1 VREHP
6 ADPSNL
12 IRVVPAKEV
21 ESTTLS
27 GRWRRRGRRVR
38 TQRLRAP
45 LLLLAGL
52 VVAWEVLVRVLG
64 TPDYLLPAPSA
75 VAAALGRDASVLAG
89 HAVATTTTA
98 LLGLALG
105 ATVGV
110 VLAGVMTASERARA
124 ALYPLVVV
132 SQSVPMVVLA
142 PLFVVWFGFGLL
154 PRVLVVALVAF
165 FPVAV
170 STVDGLLSADRD
182 QVDLLRSMGARR
194 SDVARHVLV
203 PGALPS
209 LATGL
214 TVAASYAMFGAV
226 VGEWIGAS
234 EGLGLYLE
242 RSRASFATDQMF
254 AAVVVIAAVSV
265 ALVGSVLLA
274 QRLLLPWRRAEQQR
288 ARAMRVEGAW

>member
-1 VREHP
+1 M
-6 ADPSNL
+6 
-12 IRVVPAKEV
+12 
-21 ESTTLS
+21 
-27 GRWRRRGRRVR
+27 R
-38 TQRLRAP
+38 TRRLRAP
-45 LLLLAGL
+45 LLLLAAL
-52 VVAWEVLVRVLG
+52 LVAWEVLVRALG

-89 HAVATTTTA
+89 HTVATTTTA
-98 LLGLALG
+98 LLGLGLG

-170 STVDGLLSADRD
+170 ATVEGLLSADRD
-182 QVDLLRSMGARR
+182 QVDLLRAMGARR
-194 SDVARHVLV
+194 VDVARHVLV

-265 ALVGSVLLA
+265 ALVGCVLLA

-288 ARAMRVEGAW
+288 ARTLQVEGAW